1 MRTREVVEQAVE
13 QNPGI
18 SFTGLKEETGL
29 ANGVLQ
35 HHIRKSDK
43 VVSKKGAL
51 LTNEA
56 CDECE
61 LSEHCTETCI
71 RREIRKPLVQEIL
84 EMLSRGM
91 KQKDIASELDRHSST
106 ISYHVNRLKEIGAIR
121 NGKPVEEL
129 DL

>member
-51 LTNEA
+51 LTDDV
-56 CDECE
+56 CGDCE
-61 LSEHCTETCI
+61 LSDHCMQTCI
-71 RREIRKPLVQEIL
+71 RRELRKPLVRKIL
-84 EMLSRGM
+84 EMLSRGQ
-91 KQKDIASELDRHSST
+91 KQKDIAAELDRHSST
-106 ISYHVNRLKEIGAIR
+106 ISYHVNRLEEIGAID
-121 NGKPVEEL
+121 NGEPVEGL